1 MARRKNVK
9 RIDPRYFLNETV
21 NRNDDG
27 SRLEEGFVDMVGSLA
42 NRAGLF
48 GKESKHA
55 EWWSRVA
62 KPILKQEMGDDY
74 DHSLA
79 HDLRQ
84 QWKAA
89 GAELDAETVAQ
100 TIKDAVEYYKLAH
113 EMDHYMKD
121 DLQRMRDHGI
131 TLEKLRKLAGKR
143 AKRKDDERMKRR
155 DRAMS
160 GRDFGPGETMATHR
174 YDIMVNRSR
183 AARKGWDREKA
194 LDNGLAVDGAGLY
207 AREWDGKAP
216 DPDDLEAARKKA
228 RESTRGVGR

>member
-79 HDLRQ
+79 TDIRQ

-89 GAELDAETVAQ
+89 GSELDAETVAQ
-100 TIKDAVEYYKLAH
+100 TIKDAVEFSKLAS
-113 EMDHYMKD
+113 KL
-121 DLQRMRDHGI
+121 DLLDYRSLENVRNSY
-131 TLEKLRKLAGKR
+131 TLDGLRKLD
-143 AKRKDDERMKRR
+143 AKLAKSKDDERMKRR

-160 GRDFGPGETMATHR
+160 SRDFGPGETMATHR
-174 YDIMVNRSR
+174 YDIMVNRDR

-194 LDNGLAVDGAGLY
+194 LDNGLSVDGNFG
-207 AREWDGKAP
+207 REWDGKAP
-216 DPDDLEAARKKA
+216 DRDDLEAARKKA

>member
-9 RIDPRYFLNETV
+9 RIDPRYFLHETV

-55 EWWSRVA
+55 EWWARVA

-79 HDLRQ
+79 TDIRQ

-89 GAELDAETVAQ
+89 GSELDAETVAQ
-100 TIKDAVEYYKLAH
+100 TIKDAVEFSKLAS
-113 EMDHYMKD
+113 
-121 DLQRMRDHGI
+121 DLDLLDYRSLENVRNSY
-131 TLEKLRKLAGKR
+131 TLDSLRKLAGGR

-160 GRDFGPGETMATHR
+160 SRDFGPGETMATHR
-174 YDIMVNRSR
+174 YDIMVNRDR

-194 LDNGLAVDGAGLY
+194 LDNGLSVDGNFG
-207 AREWDGKAP
+207 REWDGKAP

>member
-55 EWWSRVA
+55 EWWARVA

-79 HDLRQ
+79 HDIRQ

-89 GAELDAETVAQ
+89 GSELDAETVAQ
-100 TIKDAVEYYKLAH
+100 TIKDAVEFSKLAS
-113 EMDHYMKD
+113 
-121 DLQRMRDHGI
+121 DLDLLDYRSLENVRNSY
-131 TLEKLRKLAGKR
+131 TLDSLRKLAGGR

-160 GRDFGPGETMATHR
+160 SRDFGPGETMATHR
-174 YDIMVNRSR
+174 YDIMVNRDR

-194 LDNGLAVDGAGLY
+194 LDNGLSVDGNFG
-207 AREWDGKAP
+207 REWDGKAP

>member
-79 HDLRQ
+79 HDIRQ

-89 GAELDAETVAQ
+89 GSELDAETVAQ
-100 TIKDAVEYYKLAH
+100 TIKDAVEYNKLAL
-113 EMDHYMKD
+113 EI
-121 DLQRMRDHGI
+121 DLHSPERMRSRGY
-131 TLEKLRKLAGKR
+131 TLEDLRKLVGKR

-160 GRDFGPGETMATHR
+160 SRDFGPGETMATHR
-174 YDIMVNRSR
+174 YDIMVNRDR

-194 LDNGLAVDGAGLY
+194 LDNGLSVDGNFG
-207 AREWDGKAP
+207 REWDGKAP
-216 DPDDLEAARKKA
+216 DRDDLEAARKKA

>member
-1 MARRKNVK
+1 MARRKNTK
-9 RIDPRYFLNETV
+9 RIDPRYFLHETV

-55 EWWSRVA
+55 EWWARVA

-79 HDLRQ
+79 HDIRQ

-89 GAELDAETVAQ
+89 GSELDAETVAQ
-100 TIKDAVEYYKLAH
+100 TIKDAVEFSKLAS
-113 EMDHYMKD
+113 
-121 DLQRMRDHGI
+121 DLDLLDYRSLENVRNSY
-131 TLEKLRKLAGKR
+131 TLDSLRKLAGGR

-160 GRDFGPGETMATHR
+160 SRDFGPGETMATHR
-174 YDIMVNRSR
+174 YDIMVNRDR

-194 LDNGLAVDGAGLY
+194 LDNGLSVDGNFG
-207 AREWDGKAP
+207 REWDGKAP

>member
-79 HDLRQ
+79 HDIRQ

-89 GAELDAETVAQ
+89 GSELDAETVAQ
-100 TIKDAVEYYKLAH
+100 TIKDAVEFSKLAS
-113 EMDHYMKD
+113 KL
-121 DLQRMRDHGI
+121 DLLDYRSLENVRNSY
-131 TLEKLRKLAGKR
+131 TLDGLRKLD
-143 AKRKDDERMKRR
+143 AKLAKSKDDERMKRR

-160 GRDFGPGETMATHR
+160 SRDFGPGETMATHR
-174 YDIMVNRSR
+174 YDIMVNRDR

-194 LDNGLAVDGAGLY
+194 LDNGLSVDGNFG
-207 AREWDGKAP
+207 REWDGKAP
-216 DPDDLEAARKKA
+216 DRDDLEAARKKA

>member
-1 MARRKNVK
+1 MARRKNTK
-9 RIDPRYFLNETV
+9 RIDPRYFLHETV

-55 EWWSRVA
+55 EWWARVA

-79 HDLRQ
+79 TDIRQ

-89 GAELDAETVAQ
+89 GSELDAETVAQ
-100 TIKDAVEYYKLAH
+100 TIKDAVEFSKLAS
-113 EMDHYMKD
+113 
-121 DLQRMRDHGI
+121 DLDLLDYRSLENVRNSY
-131 TLEKLRKLAGKR
+131 TLDSLRKLAGGR

-160 GRDFGPGETMATHR
+160 SRDFGPGETMATHR
-174 YDIMVNRSR
+174 YDIMVNRDR

-194 LDNGLAVDGAGLY
+194 LDNGLSVDGNFG
-207 AREWDGKAP
+207 REWDGKAP

>member
-55 EWWSRVA
+55 EWWARVA

-79 HDLRQ
+79 TDIRQ

-89 GAELDAETVAQ
+89 SSELDAETVAQ
-100 TIKDAVEYYKLAH
+100 TIKDAVEFSKLAS
-113 EMDHYMKD
+113 KL
-121 DLQRMRDHGI
+121 DLLDYRSLENVRNSY
-131 TLEKLRKLAGKR
+131 TLDGLRKLD
-143 AKRKDDERMKRR
+143 AKLAQIEDDERMKRR

-160 GRDFGPGETMATHR
+160 SRDFGPGETMATHR
-174 YDIMVNRSR
+174 YDIMVNRDR

-194 LDNGLAVDGAGLY
+194 LDNGLSVDGNFG
-207 AREWDGKAP
+207 REWDGKAP
-216 DPDDLEAARKKA
+216 DRDDLEAARKKA

>member
-9 RIDPRYFLNETV
+9 RIDPRYFLHETV

-27 SRLEEGFVDMVGSLA
+27 SRLEEGFIDMVGSLA

-55 EWWSRVA
+55 EWWARVA

-79 HDLRQ
+79 TDIRQ
-84 QWKAA
+84 QWKRS
-89 GAELDAETVAQ
+89 GSELDAETVAQ
-100 TIKDAVEYYKLAH
+100 TIKDAVEFSKLAS
-113 EMDHYMKD
+113 KL
-121 DLQRMRDHGI
+121 DLLDYRSLENLRNSY
-131 TLEKLRKLAGKR
+131 TLDGLRKLDAKL

-155 DRAMS
+155 DRALS

-174 YDIMVNRSR
+174 YDIMVNRAR